1 MKPAPVSPPA
11 SKPAKRYRWLFLL
24 ALLAILGAAIW
35 SLRFQ
40 ISERLLMRAL
50 QFSPLAATELS
61 GLQFDAGRVQLA
73 RFGFALETAAGPLQV
88 TLENVAA
95 DYRLEPLGVDAV
107 DIGRATLKL
116 DYRPAADNPAKAGE
130 DAKPGRLPLPPVRIA
145 QLDLQIA
152 TPWGNSNF
160 NGSAQFGLTP
170 PAAYRLNLEDSRQSL
185 TLHLAADMSN
195 FDLALAGT
203 NGARILALDGS
214 GFGSAAGKL
223 SLRGK
228 LGDIAAWL
236 ASTPL
241 LPAKLRPAGAP
252 TALAAQLGNSR
263 LNLDLHSSDDF
274 GHSQGHLSLARDKNI
289 LAEASAAV
297 SLLPQP
303 AADVTGRLA
312 LTAGEAFDLAKP
324 WLPETARNWS
334 VASGQIAATWQIYWQ
349 AQLKRGKADINV
361 SDLALTAGPARLL
374 HSDIHV
380 AVPDLGAGSGE
391 LSARIRTLELGDGLN
406 GRDLEIDAAYREP
419 ELNLKRARLAI
430 FGGELELAPATFDIG
445 QMPLALTLQARQIDL
460 AQLLASLHHPQ
471 LSGTGSVD
479 GELPLTLATG
489 SIELQNGTLFGT
501 RPGTLRYLSP
511 ADDGNLAFQ
520 ALRNLV
526 YHRLQA
532 QLNYQPN
539 GDYRIGLRLEG
550 HNPEVLSGHP
560 LAFNL
565 NISGQ
570 LPELLRRGL
579 VAGNFERAI
588 LEQVGQPPAEPK
600 AQPAGKP

>member
-1 MKPAPVSPPA
+1 MKPTPASPPA
-11 SKPAKRYRWLFLL
+11 SKSAKRYRWLFLL
-24 ALLAILGAAIW
+24 ALLAILGAAVW

-40 ISERLLMRAL
+40 LSERLLVRAL
-50 QFSPLAATELS
+50 QFSPLVASELS
-61 GLQFDAGRVQLA
+61 GLKFDSARVQLA
-73 RFGFALETAAGPLQV
+73 RFGFTLETAAGPLQV

-95 DYRLEPLGVDAV
+95 GYRLEPLGVDAV

-116 DYRPAADNPAKAGE
+116 DYRPAADNPAAAAA
-130 DAKPGRLPLPPVRIA
+130 DAERQRLPLPPVRIA

-152 TPWGNSNF
+152 TPWGDSNF

-170 PAAYRLNLEDSRQSL
+170 AAYRLNLEDGRQNL
-185 TLHLAADMSN
+185 TLELAADMSN
-195 FDLALAGT
+195 FDLTLAGA
-203 NGARILALDGS
+203 NRARILALDAS

-241 LPAKLRPAGAP
+241 LPAKLRPTGAP

-263 LNLDLHSSDDF
+263 LNLDLHSSDGF
-274 GHSQGHLSLARDKNI
+274 GHSQGHLSLIRDKAI

-324 WLPETARNWS
+324 WLPETARNWR
-334 VASGQIAATWQIYWQ
+334 VASGRIAATWQIYWQ

-361 SDLALTAGPARLL
+361 SDLALTAGAARLL

-391 LSARIRTLELGDGLN
+391 LSARIRTLELGDGLT

-460 AQLLASLHHPQ
+460 AQLLASLHYPQ

-479 GELPLTLATG
+479 GELPLTLATE
-489 SIELQNGTLFGT
+489 SIELQNGTLSGT

-588 LEQVGQPPAEPK
+588 LEEVGQQPAQPK

>member
-1 MKPAPVSPPA
+1 
-11 SKPAKRYRWLFLL
+11 
-24 ALLAILGAAIW
+24 
-35 SLRFQ
+35 
-40 ISERLLMRAL
+40 
-50 QFSPLAATELS
+50 
-61 GLQFDAGRVQLA
+61 
-73 RFGFALETAAGPLQV
+73 
-88 TLENVAA
+88 
-95 DYRLEPLGVDAV
+95 
-107 DIGRATLKL
+107 
-116 DYRPAADNPAKAGE
+116 
-130 DAKPGRLPLPPVRIA
+130 
-145 QLDLQIA
+145 
-152 TPWGNSNF
+152 
-160 NGSAQFGLTP
+160 
-170 PAAYRLNLEDSRQSL
+170 
-185 TLHLAADMSN
+185 MSN
-195 FDLALAGT
+195 FDLALADG

-214 GFGSAAGKL
+214 GFGADTSKL

-236 ASTPL
+236 ESTPL
-241 LPAKLRPAGAP
+241 LPAKLRPTSAP
-252 TALAAQLGNSR
+252 TALAAQLGNSQ
-263 LNLDLHSSDDF
+263 LNLELHSSDGF
-274 GHSQGHLSLARDKNI
+274 GHSQGRLSLTREKDI
-289 LAEASAAV
+289 LAEANAAISLQPQSAADI
-297 SLLPQP
+297 S
-303 AADVTGRLA
+303 GRLA
-312 LTAGEAFDLAKP
+312 LTASEAFDLAKP
-324 WLPETARNWS
+324 WLPETARNWN

-349 AQLKRGKADINV
+349 AQLKRGKADIDV
-361 SDLALTAGPARLL
+361 SDLALTAGAARLL
-374 HSDIHV
+374 HSNIHV
-380 AVPDLGAGSGE
+380 AVPDLGAGNGE
-391 LSARIRTLELGDGLN
+391 LSARIRTLELGDGLS

-419 ELNLKRARLAI
+419 QLNLKRARLAI
-430 FGGELELAPATFDIG
+430 FGGELELAPATFDIS

-460 AQLLASLHHPQ
+460 AQLLASLDYPQ

-479 GELPLTLATG
+479 GELPLTLATD
-489 SIELQNGTLFGT
+489 SIELQNGTLSGT

-588 LEQVGQPPAEPK
+588 LEEVGQQPAQPK